1 LRGCKRKANR
11 YGHGHGDGD
20 GDLAAKGVHKGGRGV
35 AKGGS
40 GGGRGGQH
48 PWHVAAVAANYESV
62 VVAFRLLS
70 FVCNIQM
77 HLADNL
83 LLC

>member
-1 LRGCKRKANR
+1 MVYAFQSKHFRQICAHSANR
-11 YGHGHGDGD
+11 RGKFGNSDGGERD
-20 GDLAAKGVHKGGRGV
+20 HQPSKFIF
-35 AKGGS
+35 
-40 GGGRGGQH
+40 
-48 PWHVAAVAANYESV
+48 WHVAAVAANYESV

>member
-1 LRGCKRKANR
+1 M
-11 YGHGHGDGD
+11 
-20 GDLAAKGVHKGGRGV
+20 AASERRTATDMDIEMEMAMAGM
-35 AKGGS
+35 A
-40 GGGRGGQH
+40 GRGGQH

>member
-1 LRGCKRKANR
+1 MGGQGGTEGRREGVRGEA
-11 YGHGHGDGD
+11 
-20 GDLAAKGVHKGGRGV
+20 
-35 AKGGS
+35 
-40 GGGRGGQH
+40 GGQH